1 MRRKKL
7 LLLLTVFVI
16 ATQSLFSVYA
26 SDETSSTS
34 QNLNK
39 EVGIAGELTR
49 EEYNNYME
57 AYNSLYQNVTAK
69 YTSPVIP
76 SRSEYVEYLNGLKNT
91 SASITV
97 SYYFS
102 SVSWVKGEY
111 GWTLSC
117 APKETLKSSH
127 YRSANEFM
135 MNVSRAY
142 SLLEEKY
149 SGNYRWGNSEAI
161 FAQLHCHALFA
172 PNKSSWNLDMWRTE
186 TDLDKLVKYKCNSP
200 Y

>member
-1 MRRKKL
+1 MIRNKL
-7 LLLLTVFVI
+7 LLPLTVFVI
-16 ATQSLFSVYA
+16 ATQSLFTTYA
-26 SDETSSTS
+26 SNEASSTS
-34 QNLNK
+34 QNMNK

-57 AYNSLYQNVTAK
+57 AYNSLYQSVTAK
-69 YTSPVIP
+69 YTSPITP
-76 SRSEYVEYLNGLKNT
+76 SRSEYVEYLNDLKST
-91 SASITV
+91 SVSIN
-97 SYYFS
+97 YYFS
-102 SVSWVKGEY
+102 TVGWVKGEY

-127 YRSANEFM
+127 YSSANQFM

-142 SLLEEKY
+142 SLLEDEY
-149 SGNYRWGNSEAI
+149 SGDYRWGSSEAI

-172 PNKSSWNLDMWRTE
+172 PNKSRWNLDMWRTE